1 MNKLVVELDSC
12 KYFII
17 LKVNMIR
24 AIVWERLIAY
34 KLDRII
40 GFSILINKYEIT
52 DAIFDSS
59 NITLKSLK
67 RRKKKL
73 N

>member
-1 MNKLVVELDSC
+1 MFLV
-12 KYFII
+12 I

-34 KLDRII
+34 KCNCIKITGII
-40 GFSILINKYEIT
+40 DFSISINKYEIT

-67 RRKKKL
+67 RRRRKKL

>member
-1 MNKLVVELDSC
+1 
-12 KYFII
+12 
-17 LKVNMIR
+17 MIR

-34 KLDRII
+34 KDKII
-40 GFSILINKYEIT
+40 GFSIPINKYEIT

-67 RRKKKL
+67 RRRKKRL